1 MNSTIAEILLVVTA
15 LAAGFAFIKFGKVI
29 AKKVG
34 SMSES
39 VSDSIDKALRTKD
52 TALETDGDH
61 AGE

>member
-15 LAAGFAFIKFGKVI
+15 LAAGFAFIRFGNVI

-34 SMSES
+34 SMSDS
-39 VSDSIDKALRTKD
+39 VSDSIDKALASK
-52 TALETDGDH
+52 EP